1 MDLTVSYQ
9 YNKLD
14 VINFVLDSYSFEKV
28 RCSLILILNSSLFV
42 VGIVS
47 LFFNQIPMGIF
58 LILFAI
64 VIFPILLYLTYITA
78 RNSLKMIT
86 SVICTL
92 KDEGL
97 DFISNLGESLVPF
110 KDIYEV
116 KVTEELIFV
125 YISKVNVLIIPKRA
139 FTSREKAIDFA
150 AALIDRC
157 NKAKNN

>member
-64 VIFPILLYLTYITA
+64 VY
-78 RNSLKMIT
+78 
-86 SVICTL
+86 TL
-92 KDEGL
+92 IGTKEI
-97 DFISNLGESLVPF
+97 ISFLN
-110 KDIYEV
+110 IY
-116 KVTEELIFV
+116 
-125 YISKVNVLIIPKRA
+125 VLIIILHYKILLL
-139 FTSREKAIDFA
+139 SMV
-150 AALIDRC
+150 LL
-157 NKAKNN
+157 NNTT